1 MVVYLIRRILLAIPT
16 LIGAATVSF
25 LLLRVLPGNPAE
37 LIAGPYATP
46 QVIAHIH
53 RQLGLDR
60 PLSSQYFHFLG
71 GLLHGNLGTSYV
83 SQTPVLHEIMTAAP
97 KTALLAVLS
106 IALASVFGCAL
117 GIWAAVKR
125 STRTDIV
132 LSASALV
139 GTSIPIY
146 WLSLLAISLFAVKLK
161 WLPVAGAGGPSSYV
175 LPTLMLTLFN
185 LGFIMRQSR
194 SAVLNEIAQDYVRT
208 ARAKGAPR
216 WRVLIVHVLR
226 NALLPILTI
235 IGLQFGQLLGGAI
248 LVESIF
254 AWPGIGQLLFHA
266 IEARDFAMVQGI
278 VFFFAIAV
286 IVVNILTDISYSY
299 VDPRLRVS

>member
-1 MVVYLIRRILLAIPT
+1 MVAYLIRRILLAIPT

-25 LLLRVLPGNPAE
+25 LLLRVLPGNPAD
-37 LIAGPYATP
+37 LIAGPYASP
-46 QVIAHIH
+46 QVIANIH

-60 PLSSQYFHFLG
+60 SLFSQYLSFLDD
-71 GLLHGNLGTSYV
+71 LIHGNLGTSYV

-106 IALASVFGCAL
+106 IAFASVVGCAL

-125 STRTDIV
+125 SSRTDIV

-146 WLSLLAISLFAVKLK
+146 WLSLLAINLFAVRLR
-161 WLPVAGAGGPSSYV
+161 WLPVAGAGGLSSYV

-194 SAVLNEIAQDYVRT
+194 SAVLTEIAQDYVRT
-208 ARAKGAPR
+208 ARAKGAPT

-278 VFFFAIAV
+278 VFCFAIAV
-286 IVVNILTDISYSY
+286 IVVNILTDLSYSY

>member
-1 MVVYLIRRILLAIPT
+1 MVAYLARRVLLAIPT

-25 LLLRVLPGNPAE
+25 LLLRVLPGDPAE
-37 LIAGPYATP
+37 LIVGPYATP
-46 QVIAHIH
+46 QDIANIH
-53 RQLGLDR
+53 HQLGLDR
-60 PLSSQYFHFLG
+60 SLLTQYIHFMG
-71 GLLHGNLGTSYV
+71 GLARGDLGTSFV
-83 SQTPVLHEIMTAAP
+83 SRRPVLTEIWTAAP

-106 IALASVFGCAL
+106 IAFASLVGCAL
-117 GIWAAVKR
+117 GIFAAVMRGK
-125 STRTDIV
+125 RTDII

-139 GTSIPIY
+139 GTSVPIY
-146 WLSLLAISLFAVKLK
+146 WLSLLAINLFAVRLG
-161 WLPVAGAGGPSSYV
+161 WLPVSGSSSASNYV

-194 SAVLNEIAQDYVRT
+194 AAVLNEIAQDYVRT

-266 IEARDFAMVQGI
+266 IEARDFALVQGI
-278 VFFFAIAV
+278 VFVFAMAV
-286 IVVNILTDISYSY
+286 IVVNLLTDLSYSY
-299 VDPRLRVS
+299 VDPRLRFS